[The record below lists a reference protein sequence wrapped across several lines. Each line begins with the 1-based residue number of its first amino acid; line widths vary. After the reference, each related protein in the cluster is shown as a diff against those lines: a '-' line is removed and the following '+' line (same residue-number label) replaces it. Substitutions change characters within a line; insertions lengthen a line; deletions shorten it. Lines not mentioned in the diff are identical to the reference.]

1 MYRVSHIPCRIS
13 IYQFTADWESRIMGH
28 PVIYLV
34 LERLAGNP
42 GARALPGLPS
52 WLARPARWP
61 ASSALPP
68 HPRPF
73 FNLKQTNASCRNRK
87 MYFFATSLSLSLAST
102 GLLLVVQPIGL
113 TLCTLRSLAGMIGS
127 PTCRGGLIAV
137 IGGKNSWTTLLDRF
151 SSKTVALHLCGHSKA
166 IQGCQDNIILRRNT
180 ILSNNLYIINA
191 YLTVSS
197 SIPSQ
202 MLLKIVRNKATSIAS
217 QSSQEGWEGLKIK
230 TILLL
235 KNDL

>member
-87 MYFFATSLSLSLAST
+87 MYFFLRPLSLSRQHGA
-102 GLLLVVQPIGL
+102 PIG
-113 TLCTLRSLAGMIGS
+113 CTANRIDFMYIEIFSGHDWLSYMQGNELQWIW
-127 PTCRGGLIAV
+127 
-137 IGGKNSWTTLLDRF
+137 KN
-151 SSKTVALHLCGHSKA
+151 A
-166 IQGCQDNIILRRNT
+166 
-180 ILSNNLYIINA
+180 LYIFDKK
-191 YLTVSS
+191 
-197 SIPSQ
+197 
-202 MLLKIVRNKATSIAS
+202 M
-217 QSSQEGWEGLKIK
+217 
-230 TILLL
+230 
-235 KNDL
+235 